1 MNKLK
6 EGGWGDKELGEAD
19 HKFKTSSLIALDEGI
34 QDSSAQYGAG
44 FNVKVL
50 MGLATLALLSSQ
62 WMTN

>member
-34 QDSSAQYGAG
+34 QDSSA
-44 FNVKVL
+44 
-50 MGLATLALLSSQ
+50 
-62 WMTN
+62 